1 MIMMMMIY
9 YFSKSSSFSA
19 LSRVLRNSLRKVSEN
34 KYNAGHRSA
43 SFSFSSSLK
52 FVREKFRANI
62 FFSLKYAKVVPHK
75 TKAKPTSA
83 YPVRRTL
90 PVLAPESSGG
100 APPYVVTD
108 ST

>member
-1 MIMMMMIY
+1 MTMLMLF
-9 YFSKSSSFSA
+9 YFSKSSSFFET
-19 LSRVLRNSLRKVSEN
+19 RVFRNSLRKVSEN
-34 KYNAGHRSA
+34 RYKIGHRSA

-52 FVREKFRANI
+52 FVSEKFRANI

-83 YPVRRTL
+83 YPFCRTL
-90 PVLAPESSGG
+90 PVLAPESPGG
-100 APPYVVTD
+100 GPPYVVTD

>member
-1 MIMMMMIY
+1 MMMLMLF
-9 YFSKSSSFSA
+9 YFSKSSSFFET
-19 LSRVLRNSLRKVSEN
+19 RVFRNSLRKVSEN
-34 KYNAGHRSA
+34 RYKIGHRSA

-83 YPVRRTL
+83 YPFCRTL
-90 PVLAPESSGG
+90 PVLAPESPGG
-100 APPYVVTD
+100 GPPYVVTD

>member
-1 MIMMMMIY
+1 MIMLMLF
-9 YFSKSSSFSA
+9 YFSKSSSFFET
-19 LSRVLRNSLRKVSEN
+19 RVFRNSLRKVSEN
-34 KYNAGHRSA
+34 RYKIGHRSA

-52 FVREKFRANI
+52 FVSEKFRANI

>member
-1 MIMMMMIY
+1 MMMLMLF
-9 YFSKSSSFSA
+9 YFSKSSSFFET
-19 LSRVLRNSLRKVSEN
+19 RVFRNSLRKVSEN
-34 KYNAGHRSA
+34 RYKIGHRSA

-52 FVREKFRANI
+52 CVSEKFRANI

-83 YPVRRTL
+83 YPFCRTL
-90 PVLAPESSGG
+90 PVLAPESPGG
-100 APPYVVTD
+100 GPPYVVTD

>member
-1 MIMMMMIY
+1 MIMLMLF
-9 YFSKSSSFSA
+9 YFSKSSSFFET
-19 LSRVLRNSLRKVSEN
+19 RVFRNSLRKVSEN
-34 KYNAGHRSA
+34 RYKIGHRSA

-52 FVREKFRANI
+52 FVSEKFRANI

-83 YPVRRTL
+83 YPFCRTL
-90 PVLAPESSGG
+90 PVLAPESPGG
-100 APPYVVTD
+100 GPPYVVTD

>member
-1 MIMMMMIY
+1 MMTMMMLY
-9 YFSKSSSFSA
+9 YFSKSSSFFET
-19 LSRVLRNSLRKVSEN
+19 RVFRNSLRKVSEN
-34 KYNAGHRSA
+34 RYKIGHRSA

-62 FFSLKYAKVVPHK
+62 FFSLKYANVVPHK

-83 YPVRRTL
+83 YPFCRTL
-90 PVLAPESSGG
+90 PVLAPESPGG
-100 APPYVVTD
+100 GPPYVVTD

>member
-1 MIMMMMIY
+1 MMMLMLF
-9 YFSKSSSFSA
+9 YFSKSSSFFET
-19 LSRVLRNSLRKVSEN
+19 RVFRNSLRKVSEN
-34 KYNAGHRSA
+34 RYKIGHRSA

-52 FVREKFRANI
+52 FVSEKFRANI

-83 YPVRRTL
+83 YPFCRTL
-90 PVLAPESSGG
+90 PVLAPESPGG

>member
-1 MIMMMMIY
+1 MMMMMLF
-9 YFSKSSSFSA
+9 YFSSSSFFET
-19 LSRVLRNSLRKVSEN
+19 RVFRNSLRKVSEN

-90 PVLAPESSGG
+90 PVLAPESPGG
-100 APPYVVTD
+100 GPPYVVTD

>member
-1 MIMMMMIY
+1 MIMLMLF
-9 YFSKSSSFSA
+9 YFSKSSSFFET
-19 LSRVLRNSLRKVSEN
+19 RVFRNSLRKVSEN
-34 KYNAGHRSA
+34 RYKIGHRSA

-52 FVREKFRANI
+52 FVSEKFRANI

-83 YPVRRTL
+83 YPFCRTL
-90 PVLAPESSGG
+90 PVLAPESPGG

>member
-1 MIMMMMIY
+1 MMMLMLF
-9 YFSKSSSFSA
+9 YFSKSSSSFET
-19 LSRVLRNSLRKVSEN
+19 RVFRNSLRKVSEN
-34 KYNAGHRSA
+34 RYKIGHRSA

-52 FVREKFRANI
+52 FVSEKFRANI

-83 YPVRRTL
+83 YPFCRTL
-90 PVLAPESSGG
+90 PVLAPESPGG
-100 APPYVVTD
+100 GPPYVVTD

>member
-1 MIMMMMIY
+1 MMMLMLF
-9 YFSKSSSFSA
+9 YFSKSSSFFET
-19 LSRVLRNSLRKVSEN
+19 RVFRNSLRKVSEN
-34 KYNAGHRSA
+34 RYKIGHRSV

-52 FVREKFRANI
+52 FVSEKFRANI

-83 YPVRRTL
+83 YPFCRTL
-90 PVLAPESSGG
+90 PVLAPESPGG
-100 APPYVVTD
+100 GPPYVVTD

>member
-1 MIMMMMIY
+1 MMMLMLF
-9 YFSKSSSFSA
+9 YFSKSSSFFET
-19 LSRVLRNSLRKVSEN
+19 RVFRNSLRKVSEN
-34 KYNAGHRSA
+34 RYKIGHRSA

-52 FVREKFRANI
+52 FVSEKFRANI

-83 YPVRRTL
+83 YPFCRTL
-90 PVLAPESSGG
+90 PVLARESPGG
-100 APPYVVTD
+100 GPPYVVTD

>member
-1 MIMMMMIY
+1 MIMLMLF
-9 YFSKSSSFSA
+9 YFSKSSSFFET
-19 LSRVLRNSLRKVSEN
+19 RVFRNSLRKVSEN
-34 KYNAGHRSA
+34 RYKIGHRSA

-52 FVREKFRANI
+52 FVSEKFRANI

-83 YPVRRTL
+83 YPFCITL
-90 PVLAPESSGG
+90 PVLAPESPGG
-100 APPYVVTD
+100 GPPYVVTD

>member
-1 MIMMMMIY
+1 MMMLMLF
-9 YFSKSSSFSA
+9 YFSKSSSFFET
-19 LSRVLRNSLRKVSEN
+19 RVFRNSLRKVSEN
-34 KYNAGHRSA
+34 RYKIGHRSA

-52 FVREKFRANI
+52 FVSEKVRANI

-83 YPVRRTL
+83 YPFCRTL
-90 PVLAPESSGG
+90 PVLAPESPGG
-100 APPYVVTD
+100 GPPYVVTD

>member
-1 MIMMMMIY
+1 MMMLMLF
-9 YFSKSSSFSA
+9 YFSKSSSFFET
-19 LSRVLRNSLRKVSEN
+19 RVFRNSLRKVSEN
-34 KYNAGHRSA
+34 RYKIGHRSA

-52 FVREKFRANI
+52 FVSEKFRANI

-90 PVLAPESSGG
+90 PVLAPESPGG
-100 APPYVVTD
+100 GPPYVVTD

>member
-1 MIMMMMIY
+1 MMMLMLF
-9 YFSKSSSFSA
+9 YFSKSSSFFET
-19 LSRVLRNSLRKVSEN
+19 RVFRNSLRKVSEN
-34 KYNAGHRSA
+34 RYKIGHRSA

-52 FVREKFRANI
+52 FVSEKFRANI

>member
-1 MIMMMMIY
+1 MIMLMLF
-9 YFSKSSSFSA
+9 YFSKSSSFFET
-19 LSRVLRNSLRKVSEN
+19 RVFRNSLRKVSEN
-34 KYNAGHRSA
+34 RYKIGHRSA

-83 YPVRRTL
+83 YPFCRTL
-90 PVLAPESSGG
+90 PVLAPESPGG
-100 APPYVVTD
+100 GPPYVVTD

>member
-90 PVLAPESSGG
+90 PVLAPESPGG